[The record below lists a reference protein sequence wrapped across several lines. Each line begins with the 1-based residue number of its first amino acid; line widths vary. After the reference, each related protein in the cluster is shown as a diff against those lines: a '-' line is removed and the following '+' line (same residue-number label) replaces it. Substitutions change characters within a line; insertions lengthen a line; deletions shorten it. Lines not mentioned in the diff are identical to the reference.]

1 MLVSLQIICI
11 SIIDKS
17 KLACC
22 TSVFFFK
29 IRWGKH
35 YMKSVAFGANLI
47 T

>member
-1 MLVSLQIICI
+1 MLVSLQIVCI

-17 KLACC
+17 NLP
-22 TSVFFFK
+22 VVLLFVFK